1 MAAETMAGL
10 TVSERVRFEAI
21 WLLSRRGPYR
31 RGTAPPRS
39 DVPAAPILTTVIRL
53 PPETARSVHA
63 ATKALR
69 DVPPEHYHYPPET
82 LHVTVRNL
90 DRVAG
95 VERSEL
101 VSRLVAAVA
110 SIDPFEI
117 VLRGLNLSPSTAF
130 VQVAG
135 CGRAMKSIRA
145 AVAGEAQE
153 ADRPGVLW
161 RAAGDLLWSGLA
173 FSNVVRFRQPVSR
186 SLTREVSRLRH
197 TSIDRF
203 VVREIE
209 LVQTDKLLSVSGTQ
223 IVSRLALRGGEA
235 GLPSS

>member
-1 MAAETMAGL
+1 MAGL

-21 WLLSRRGPYR
+21 WLLSRRGVHR
-31 RGTAPPRS
+31 RRLTHPRS

-63 ATKALR
+63 VTKALR
-69 DVPPEHYHYPPET
+69 DVAPEQYHYPPET

-90 DRVAG
+90 DGVAG
-95 VERSEL
+95 VEPTEL
-101 VSRLVAAVA
+101 ASRLVTAIA

-117 VLRGLNLSPSTAF
+117 VLCGLNLSPSTAF

-145 AVAGEAQE
+145 AVAGQTHEGA
-153 ADRPGVLW
+153 RPGVLR
-161 RAAGDLLWSGLA
+161 RAASDLLWSGLA

-186 SLTREVSRLRH
+186 SLTREISRLRR
-197 TSIDRF
+197 TSIDGF

-209 LVQTDKLLSVSGTQ
+209 LVQTDKLLSVSGTH
-223 IVSRLALRGGEA
+223 IVSRLALRGEEA
-235 GLPSS
+235 GQPSS